1 MALVLTVWYREN
13 FDLLS
18 PLCDRSFTR
27 VGKFSRQIKMMECR
41 IISFFPLTF
50 RTRSF
55 LSSSFSFLFYNNTR
69 LGINVKLSWPNR
81 KMPRFVLTNGIL
93 TNATKGTISRSFRA
107 TFPSLPL
114 SLVIRFGL
122 ALRLSLQLSTC
133 LGFTIRVLL
142 ADVRDLST
150 KLSVGVHGR
159 S

>member
-1 MALVLTVWYREN
+1 MGFVDGRLSDGVGPDRLVQEN

-50 RTRSF
+50 RSF

-93 TNATKGTISRSFRA
+93 TSATKGTVSRFFRA
-107 TFPSLPL
+107 TFPSSL
-114 SLVIRFGL
+114 SPSLFDLV
-122 ALRLSLQLSTC
+122 
-133 LGFTIRVLL
+133 
-142 ADVRDLST
+142 
-150 KLSVGVHGR
+150 
-159 S
+159 

>member
-69 LGINVKLSWPNR
+69 LGINSRGRIARCLASFSQTESSQARLKAQFLAL
-81 KMPRFVLTNGIL
+81 FVLL
-93 TNATKGTISRSFRA
+93 FPP
-107 TFPSLPL
+107 PSLPRY
-114 SLVIRFGL
+114 SIWFSVTTV
-122 ALRLSLQLSTC
+122 ATA
-133 LGFTIRVLL
+133 V
-142 ADVRDLST
+142 DLSR
-150 KLSVGVHGR
+150 VHDPCVAR
-159 S
+159 RCS

>member
-27 VGKFSRQIKMMECR
+27 VGKFSRQIKMMNECR

-50 RTRSF
+50 RSF

-69 LGINVKLSWPNR
+69 LGINSRGRIARCLASFSQTESSQTRLKAQFLAL
-81 KMPRFVLTNGIL
+81 FVLL
-93 TNATKGTISRSFRA
+93 
-107 TFPSLPL
+107 FPPP

>member
-50 RTRSF
+50 RSF

-69 LGINVKLSWPNR
+69 LGINSRGRIARCLASFSQTESSQTRLKAQFLAL
-81 KMPRFVLTNGIL
+81 FVLL
-93 TNATKGTISRSFRA
+93 
-107 TFPSLPL
+107 FPPP

>member
-50 RTRSF
+50 RSF

-93 TNATKGTISRSFRA
+93 TNATKGTVSRSFRA
-107 TFPSLPL
+107 TFPSSL
-114 SLVIRFGL
+114 SRYSIWFSVTTV
-122 ALRLSLQLSTC
+122 ATA
-133 LGFTIRVLL
+133 V
-142 ADVRDLST
+142 DLSR
-150 KLSVGVHGR
+150 VHDPCVAR
-159 S
+159 RCS